1 MGLLARVVTMNAE
14 QVRTELRES
23 GVTPLV
29 RATRSQ
35 IEVDYLP
42 PYGDPEVSIPGELA
56 TYVVVGGVAIELLD
70 RL

>member
-1 MGLLARVVTMNAE
+1 MHPE
-14 QVRTELRES
+14 QVTRELRES
-23 GVTPLV
+23 KLTPLV

-56 TYVVVGGVAIELLD
+56 TYAVVGGVALEMLE
-70 RL
+70 RLE